1 MSIWID
7 RKYILLLSPKLELFK
22 QKNTNLY
29 TMRCPY
35 CGDSQK
41 MKSKT
46 RGFVYSKNDNYFYT
60 CFNCDKGTTLR
71 SLIGFLDQHLEQ
83 EYVMENF
90 QQRFTGNKREV
101 IDKPA
106 IPVFKTVE
114 KKIDLPTV
122 ASLDDDH
129 FAKKYILDRKIPEKA
144 LKDLYFTEDF
154 KAFVELVSDKKLDQ
168 TGPRVIIPFYSRSG
182 DLVAFQG
189 RALDSYSMRYITV
202 KIDREQEK
210 IFGLDKVDPMK
221 PIYVVEGPFDSLF
234 LPNAIATADSN
245 LSAAANVFD
254 KSKLIL
260 VPDCE
265 PRNANIVKN
274 IGKFIK
280 NGFKV
285 CLLPETFGAK
295 DINDAIKNGLTQEEL
310 LGIISN
316 NTFSGLRAELEYL
329 NWKKI

>member
-46 RGFVYSKNDNYFYT
+46 RGFVYAKNDNYFYT

-71 SLIGFLDQHLEQ
+71 SLLNYLDPHLEQ
-83 EYVMENF
+83 EYIMENF
-90 QQRFTGNKREV
+90 QEKFTGNRKQT
-101 IDKPA
+101 IDKPS
-106 IPVFKTVE
+106 IPVFKTQE
-114 KKIDLPTV
+114 KKIDLPTIF
-122 ASLDDDH
+122 SLDDDH

-154 KAFVELVSDKKLDQ
+154 KAFVESVSDKKLDQ

-182 DLVAFQG
+182 NLVAFQG

-245 LSAAANVFD
+245 LAAAANVFD

-260 VPDCE
+260 IPDCE

-280 NGFKV
+280 NGFFV
-285 CLLPETFGAK
+285 CLLPESFGVK

>member
-7 RKYILLLSPKLELFK
+7 RKYILMLSPKLELFK

-46 RGFVYSKNDNYFYT
+46 RGFVYAKNDNYFYT

-71 SLIGFLDQHLEQ
+71 SLLGYLDPHLEQ
-83 EYVMENF
+83 EYIMENF
-90 QQRFTGNKREV
+90 QEKFTGKKTNS

-106 IPVFKTVE
+106 IPKFKIQD
-114 KKIDLPTV
+114 KKIDLPTI
-122 ASLDDDH
+122 ADLDDSH
-129 FAKKYILDRKIPEKA
+129 IAKKYILDRKIPEKY
-144 LKDLYFTEDF
+144 LKYLFFTDDF
-154 KAFVELVSDKKLDQ
+154 KAFVESVSDKKLDQ

-221 PIYVVEGPFDSLF
+221 LIYVVEGPFDSLF

-245 LSAAANVFD
+245 LAAAANVFD

-260 VPDCE
+260 IPDCE

-280 NGFKV
+280 NGFSV
-285 CLLPETFGAK
+285 CLLPESFGVK

-310 LGIISN
+310 LVIISN

>member
-1 MSIWID
+1 
-7 RKYILLLSPKLELFK
+7 
-22 QKNTNLY
+22 
-29 TMRCPY
+29 MRCPY

-71 SLIGFLDQHLEQ
+71 SLLNYLDPHLEQ
-83 EYVMENF
+83 EYIMENF
-90 QQRFTGNKREV
+90 QEKFTGKKPNS

-106 IPVFKTVE
+106 IPKFKVE
-114 KKIDLPTV
+114 DKKIDLPTI
-122 ASLDDDH
+122 ASLDNNH
-129 FAKKYILDRKIPEKA
+129 IAKKYILERKIPEKY
-144 LKDLYFTEDF
+144 LKNLFFAEDF
-154 KAFVELVSDKKLDQ
+154 KLFVESVSDKKLDQ

-202 KIDREQEK
+202 KIDRDQEK
-210 IFGLDKVDPMK
+210 IFGLDKVDSMK

-245 LSAAANVFD
+245 LAAAANVFD

-260 VPDCE
+260 IPDCE

-274 IGKFIK
+274 IGRFIK
-280 NGFKV
+280 NGFAV
-285 CLLPETFGAK
+285 CLLPESFGVK

>member
-71 SLIGFLDQHLEQ
+71 SLLNYLDPHLEQ
-83 EYVMENF
+83 EYIMENF
-90 QQRFTGNKREV
+90 QEKFTGKKHNS

-106 IPVFKTVE
+106 IPKFKVE
-114 KKIDLPTV
+114 DKKIDLPTI
-122 ASLDDDH
+122 ASLDDNH
-129 FAKKYILDRKIPEKA
+129 IAKKYILDRKIPEKY
-144 LKDLYFTEDF
+144 LKNLFFAKDF
-154 KAFVELVSDKKLDQ
+154 KLFVESVSDKKLDQ

-245 LSAAANVFD
+245 LAAAANVFD
-254 KSKLIL
+254 KSKLVLI
-260 VPDCE
+260 PDCE

-280 NGFKV
+280 NGFAV
-285 CLLPETFGAK
+285 CLLPESFGVK

>member
-71 SLIGFLDQHLEQ
+71 SLLNYLDPHLEQ
-83 EYVMENF
+83 EYIMENF
-90 QQRFTGNKREV
+90 QEKFTGKKPNS

-106 IPVFKTVE
+106 IPKFKVE
-114 KKIDLPTV
+114 DKKIDLPTI
-122 ASLDDDH
+122 ASLDNNH
-129 FAKKYILDRKIPEKA
+129 IAKKYILERKIPEKY
-144 LKDLYFTEDF
+144 LKNLFFAEDF
-154 KAFVELVSDKKLDQ
+154 KLFVESVSDKKLDQ

-202 KIDREQEK
+202 KIDRDQEK
-210 IFGLDKVDPMK
+210 IFGLDKVDSMK

-245 LSAAANVFD
+245 LAAAANVFD

-260 VPDCE
+260 IPDCE

-274 IGKFIK
+274 IGRFIK
-280 NGFKV
+280 NGFAV
-285 CLLPETFGAK
+285 CLLPESFGVK

>member
-71 SLIGFLDQHLEQ
+71 SLLNYLDPHLEQ
-83 EYVMENF
+83 EYIMENF
-90 QQRFTGNKREV
+90 QEKFTGKKHNS

-106 IPVFKTVE
+106 IPKFKVE
-114 KKIDLPTV
+114 DKKIDLPTI
-122 ASLDDDH
+122 ASLDDNH
-129 FAKKYILDRKIPEKA
+129 IAKKYILDRKIPEKY
-144 LKDLYFTEDF
+144 LKNLFFAEDF
-154 KAFVELVSDKKLDQ
+154 KLFVESVSDKKLDQ

-245 LSAAANVFD
+245 LAAAANVFD

-260 VPDCE
+260 IPDCE

-280 NGFKV
+280 NGFAV
-285 CLLPETFGAK
+285 CLLPESFGVK
-295 DINDAIKNGLTQEEL
+295 DINDAMKNGLTQEEL

>member
-1 MSIWID
+1 
-7 RKYILLLSPKLELFK
+7 
-22 QKNTNLY
+22 
-29 TMRCPY
+29 
-35 CGDSQK
+35 

-83 EYVMENF
+83 EY
-90 QQRFTGNKREV
+90 
-101 IDKPA
+101 
-106 IPVFKTVE
+106 
-114 KKIDLPTV
+114 
-122 ASLDDDH
+122 
-129 FAKKYILDRKIPEKA
+129 
-144 LKDLYFTEDF
+144 FTEDF
-154 KAFVELVSDKKLDQ
+154 KAFVESVSDKKLDQ

-254 KSKLIL
+254 KSKFPTASLETRISLKISGSLLRMGSQFVCYQKPLELKIL
-260 VPDCE
+260 MM
-265 PRNANIVKN
+265 
-274 IGKFIK
+274 
-280 NGFKV
+280 
-285 CLLPETFGAK
+285 
-295 DINDAIKNGLTQEEL
+295 Q
-310 LGIISN
+310 
-316 NTFSGLRAELEYL
+316 
-329 NWKKI
+329 

>member
-71 SLIGFLDQHLEQ
+71 SLLNYLDPHLEQ
-83 EYVMENF
+83 EYIMENF
-90 QQRFTGNKREV
+90 QEKFTGKKHNS

-106 IPVFKTVE
+106 IPKFKVDD
-114 KKIDLPTV
+114 KKIDLPTI
-122 ASLDDDH
+122 ASLDDNH
-129 FAKKYILDRKIPEKA
+129 IAKKYILDRKIPEK
-144 LKDLYFTEDF
+144 YFKNLFFAEDF
-154 KAFVELVSDKKLDQ
+154 KAFVESVSDKKLDQ

-189 RALDSYSMRYITV
+189 RALDGYSMRYITV

-245 LSAAANVFD
+245 LAAAANVFD

-260 VPDCE
+260 IPDCE

-280 NGFKV
+280 NGFAV
-285 CLLPETFGAK
+285 CLLPESFGVK

>member
-7 RKYILLLSPKLELFK
+7 RKYILMLSPKLELFK

-71 SLIGFLDQHLEQ
+71 SLLNYLDPHLEQ
-83 EYVMENF
+83 EYIMENF
-90 QQRFTGNKREV
+90 QEKFTGNRHNS

-106 IPVFKTVE
+106 IPKFKVE
-114 KKIDLPTV
+114 DKKIDLPTI
-122 ASLDDDH
+122 ASLDDNH
-129 FAKKYILDRKIPEKA
+129 IAKKYILDRKIPEKY
-144 LKDLYFTEDF
+144 LKHLFFAEDF
-154 KAFVELVSDKKLDQ
+154 KSFVESVSDKKLDQ
-168 TGPRVIIPFYSRSG
+168 TGPRIIIPFYSRSG

-202 KIDREQEK
+202 KLDREQEK

-221 PIYVVEGPFDSLF
+221 PIMVCEGPFDSLF

-245 LSAAANVFD
+245 LAAAANVFD

-260 VPDCE
+260 IPDCE

-274 IGKFIK
+274 IGRFIK
-280 NGFKV
+280 NGFAV
-285 CLLPETFGAK
+285 CLLPESFGVK

>member
-71 SLIGFLDQHLEQ
+71 SLLNYLDPHLEQ
-83 EYVMENF
+83 EYIMENF
-90 QQRFTGNKREV
+90 QEKFTGKKYNS

-106 IPVFKTVE
+106 IPKFKVE
-114 KKIDLPTV
+114 DKKIDLPTI
-122 ASLDDDH
+122 ASLDDNH
-129 FAKKYILDRKIPEKA
+129 IAKKYILDRKIPEK
-144 LKDLYFTEDF
+144 YFKNLFFAEDF
-154 KAFVELVSDKKLDQ
+154 KLFVESVSDKKLDQ

-245 LSAAANVFD
+245 LAAAANVFD
-254 KSKLIL
+254 KNKLIL
-260 VPDCE
+260 IPDCE

-280 NGFKV
+280 NGFAV
-285 CLLPETFGAK
+285 CLLPESFGVK

>member
-1 MSIWID
+1 
-7 RKYILLLSPKLELFK
+7 
-22 QKNTNLY
+22 
-29 TMRCPY
+29 
-35 CGDSQK
+35 
-41 MKSKT
+41 
-46 RGFVYSKNDNYFYT
+46 
-60 CFNCDKGTTLR
+60 
-71 SLIGFLDQHLEQ
+71 
-83 EYVMENF
+83 MENF
-90 QQRFTGNKREV
+90 QEKFTGKKHNS
-101 IDKPA
+101 INKPA
-106 IPVFKTVE
+106 IPKFKVE
-114 KKIDLPTV
+114 DKKIDLPTI
-122 ASLDDDH
+122 ASLDDNH
-129 FAKKYILDRKIPEKA
+129 IAKKYILDRKIPEKY
-144 LKDLYFTEDF
+144 LKNLFFAEDF
-154 KAFVELVSDKKLDQ
+154 KLFVESVSDKKLDQ
-168 TGPRVIIPFYSRSG
+168 TGPRIIIPFYSRSG

-245 LSAAANVFD
+245 LAAAANVFD

-260 VPDCE
+260 IPDCE

-280 NGFKV
+280 NGFVV
-285 CLLPETFGAK
+285 CLLPESFGVK

>member
-71 SLIGFLDQHLEQ
+71 SLLGFLDPHLEQ
-83 EYVMENF
+83 EYIMENF
-90 QQRFTGNKREV
+90 QEKFTGKKHNS

-106 IPVFKTVE
+106 IPKFKVE
-114 KKIDLPTV
+114 DKKIDLPTI
-122 ASLDDDH
+122 ASLDDNH
-129 FAKKYILDRKIPEKA
+129 IAKKYILDRKIPEKY
-144 LKDLYFTEDF
+144 LKNLFFAEDF
-154 KAFVELVSDKKLDQ
+154 KLFVESVSDKKLDQ

-189 RALDSYSMRYITV
+189 RALDGYSMRYITV

-221 PIYVVEGPFDSLF
+221 PIMVCEGPFDSLF

-245 LSAAANVFD
+245 LAAAANVFD

-260 VPDCE
+260 IPDCE

-280 NGFKV
+280 NGFAV
-285 CLLPETFGAK
+285 CLLPESFGVK

-310 LGIISN
+310 LVIISN

>member
-7 RKYILLLSPKLELFK
+7 RKYILMLSPKLELFK

-46 RGFVYSKNDNYFYT
+46 RGFVYSKNENYFYT

-71 SLIGFLDQHLEQ
+71 SLLNYLDPHLEQ
-83 EYVMENF
+83 EYIMENF
-90 QQRFTGNKREV
+90 QEKFTGKKYNS

-106 IPVFKTVE
+106 IPKFKIQD
-114 KKIDLPTV
+114 KKIDLPTI
-122 ASLDDDH
+122 ASLDDNH
-129 FAKKYILDRKIPEKA
+129 IAKKYILDRKIPEKY
-144 LKDLYFTEDF
+144 LKHLFFAEDF
-154 KAFVELVSDKKLDQ
+154 RAFVESVSSKKLEQ

-202 KIDREQEK
+202 KIDTEQEK

-221 PIYVVEGPFDSLF
+221 PIMVCEGPFDSLF

-245 LSAAANVFD
+245 LAAAANVFD

-260 VPDCE
+260 IPDCE
-265 PRNANIVKN
+265 PRNANIVRN

-280 NGFKV
+280 NGFAV
-285 CLLPETFGAK
+285 CLLPESFGVK

-310 LGIISN
+310 LVIISN

>member
-71 SLIGFLDQHLEQ
+71 SLLNYLDPHLEQ
-83 EYVMENF
+83 EYIMENF
-90 QQRFTGNKREV
+90 QEKFTGKKHNS

-106 IPVFKTVE
+106 IPKFKVE
-114 KKIDLPTV
+114 DKKIDLPTI
-122 ASLDDDH
+122 ASLDDNH
-129 FAKKYILDRKIPEKA
+129 IAKKYILDRKIPEKY
-144 LKDLYFTEDF
+144 LKNLFFAEDF
-154 KAFVELVSDKKLDQ
+154 KAFVESVSDKKLDQ

-245 LSAAANVFD
+245 LAAAANVFD
-254 KSKLIL
+254 NSKLIL
-260 VPDCE
+260 IPDCE

-280 NGFKV
+280 NGFAV
-285 CLLPETFGAK
+285 CLLPESFGVK

-310 LGIISN
+310 LCIISN